1 MQDACKE
8 RDSQTNGGDFKQK
21 FGLENLIAIYDNV
34 HPSGYSGFVYFDK
47 VTASK
52 PMVE

>member
-1 MQDACKE
+1 MQDGCKE
-8 RDSQTNGGDFKQK
+8 RDAGSNGGNLKQRY
-21 FGLENLIAIYDNV
+21 GLTNFVGIYDDV

-52 PMVE
+52 PMVD